1 MFMPKKQKLRLVQE
15 NEKMIEKK
23 RDTKNI
29 PRNLIRVFLH
39 YLEEN
44 KLNGH

>member
-1 MFMPKKQKLRLVQE
+1 MPKKQKFRLVQE
-15 NEKMIEKK
+15 NDNLIEKR

-44 KLNGH
+44 KLKGH